1 MAGKNGNWNVQ
12 QAYFQGY
19 VKNSLEVMKE
29 RQDKSDASNSDNF
42 RRIYE
47 HLENNTKVI
56 ERLKVKIGI
65 IVAGASALFTFIWN
79 KLIN

>member
-1 MAGKNGNWNVQ
+1 MAKNNGNWNVE
-12 QAYFQGY
+12 QAYFQGF
-19 VKNSLEVMKE
+19 VKKSLETMEK
-29 RQDKSDASNSDNF
+29 RQDKSDSSTSDNF
-42 RRIYE
+42 KRIYE

-79 KLIN
+79 KLLE